1 MATPTATDIAIVA
14 FTQAPNLRHDNG
26 ADEVETLAPIIHE
39 ALAQIDLPKSEI
51 GFVCS
56 GSSDYLLGL
65 PFSFVKALDAFGPWP
80 PIKESHV
87 EMDGAWALY
96 ESWVRMLHDD
106 VDYALVY
113 AFGKSSNVNIRR
125 MLTLQQDPYLV
136 APLWPDTVALAG
148 LQARAALD
156 AGTVS
161 AEQMAD
167 VVARSRHNAKSNP
180 FAQLSGDYTTSD
192 LLDEPMFVDPLRK
205 HDCAPLTNGASVV
218 ILAKGDAARRVCD
231 RPAWL
236 RGIDH
241 RIEAHQLGERDLT
254 RSVSTAIAAQ
264 KVGVANG
271 PIDVAEI
278 HAPFSHQEVIVADA
292 LGIEDPTSINPSGGA
307 LAANPLMTAGLVRM
321 GEVARRIWAGEAD
334 RGVAHAT
341 SGAALQQNL
350 VCVLEGE

>member
-1 MATPTATDIAIVA
+1 MAQLPDQQIAVVA

-39 ALAQIDLPKSEI
+39 ALEQISLPKAEI

-96 ESWVRMLHDD
+96 ETWVRMLHDD

-136 APLWPDTVALAG
+136 APLWPDTISMAG

-161 AEQMAD
+161 LEQMAD
-167 VVARSRHNAKSNP
+167 VVARSRRNAKGNP
-180 FAQLSGDYTTSD
+180 FAQLSGDYAPAD

-205 HDCAPLTNGASVV
+205 HDCAPITNGASVV
-218 ILAKGDAARRVCD
+218 ILAKGEAARRVRE
-231 RPAWL
+231 RPAWI
-236 RGIDH
+236 RGVDH

-254 RSVSTAIAAQ
+254 RSESTAIAAA
-264 KVGVANG
+264 KAGVSSAAV
-271 PIDVAEI
+271 DVAEI

-292 LGIEDPTSINPSGGA
+292 LGLSDGTDINPSGGA
-307 LAANPLMTAGLVRM
+307 LASNPLMTAGLVRI
-321 GEVARRIWAGEAD
+321 GEVASRVWDGRVD